1 MGYFCN
7 NNRLLKSIDDCL
19 LTVKVF
25 KKDIQV
31 KFSSLNRSY
40 FISKSE
46 YEARRKRAKIINFSK
61 RSLKRLKHLIRNSA
75 NIWKSIITLTYPS
88 NFSLDGRLVKSHLNA
103 FLQYLRRRNIKY
115 LWVLEFQ
122 QRGAAHFHILV
133 SDYINKNELSNE
145 WYNVVSSGDEKHL
158 QAGTQIQAIKSERH
172 LYGYLSNYIKKLYQ
186 KSVPKEFQSVGRF
199 WGASRNLLAFK
210 LYQKISHYYNL
221 SRSIRLLRRW
231 YKAHLRKFHI
241 KWRWKG
247 QGFVL
252 LDGTRFVN
260 FFLYKFSL
268 NYS

>member
-1 MGYFCN
+1 LWVTRH
-7 NNRLLKSIDDCL
+7 NNRLLKSVDDCL

-25 KKDIQV
+25 ERDVQV

-61 RSLKRLKHLIRNSA
+61 RSLKRLKHLVRNSS

-158 QAGTQIQAIKSERH
+158 QAGTQIQAIKSEKH
-172 LYGYLSNYIKKLYQ
+172 LFSYLYSYVNKLHQ
-186 KSVPKEFQSVGRF
+186 KVVPVLFQSVGRF
-199 WGASRNLLAFK
+199 WGASRNLLTFTM
-210 LYQKISHYYNL
+210 YQVVNHYYKL
-221 SRSIRLLRRW
+221 SGVIRLLRLW
-231 YKAHLRKFHI
+231 YRAHLRKFGI
-241 KWRWKG
+241 KWKWRG
-247 QGFVL
+247 QGFIA
-252 LDGTRFVN
+252 LDGSRFIN
-260 FFLYKFSL
+260 FLHLKFS
-268 NYS
+268 S